1 MTSAEKKTRNVD
13 PVVTEIVRNAVI
25 AVTEEMKT
33 NLMRTAYNIII
44 YEALDF
50 TTGLFTPDGRT
61 VSIGLG
67 LPMFIR
73 GMAETVQ
80 AKMWHYGV
88 ENMSPGDIYV
98 TNDAYTTGSHLNHVT
113 LTLPIF
119 QKDILVGFSCCM
131 AHWLDIGGA
140 LRGAGTDIYAEGLQI
155 PIVKYQDKGVINEDL
170 LDIIKMN
177 VRIPNRAMGD
187 LRAQVAAVKTGERR
201 FLQVIERYGR
211 EPVLNAIAAI
221 MDNSEAKARARTL
234 SIPDGVYE
242 AESFM
247 DDDGVDVAKRVP
259 IKVRVEVKGDTMT
272 IDLSQVSDQ
281 VRGFYNSGQTTGIGC
296 TQVAFKCLT
305 SPTDYPVNEGSFRNL
320 ISVVPAGKI
329 VSAVRPAPMRK
340 WMTYPMTVI
349 DTVFKAMSDA
359 IPERSIAGH
368 HADLLSVN
376 VHGIYPKTREFFIGG
391 TSLPG
396 GGWGAKHNEDGV
408 SATVCINDGDTHNS
422 PNEQT
427 EAKFPIIVESYS
439 LIPDS
444 GGAGKFRGGLGVER
458 TSRARATLTVNSQ
471 IDRVHCKP
479 WGLKGGL
486 EGGGNALTT
495 RINGKWRDDYANAKM
510 IFELKNDGD
519 AFQVRSGG
527 GGGYGHPY
535 ERAIESV
542 RNDVR
547 QGYVTVKAAEELY
560 GVIIDAKTFVIDEK
574 ATERK
579 RAELRIKPIS
589 LSLSLP

>member
-1 MTSAEKKTRNVD
+1 
-13 PVVTEIVRNAVI
+13 
-25 AVTEEMKT
+25 
-33 NLMRTAYNIII
+33 
-44 YEALDF
+44 
-50 TTGLFTPDGRT
+50 
-61 VSIGLG
+61 
-67 LPMFIR
+67 
-73 GMAETVQ
+73 
-80 AKMWHYGV
+80 
-88 ENMSPGDIYV
+88 
-98 TNDAYTTGSHLNHVT
+98 
-113 LTLPIF
+113 
-119 QKDILVGFSCCM
+119 
-131 AHWLDIGGA
+131 
-140 LRGAGTDIYAEGLQI
+140 
-155 PIVKYQDKGVINEDL
+155 
-170 LDIIKMN
+170 
-177 VRIPNRAMGD
+177 
-187 LRAQVAAVKTGERR
+187 
-201 FLQVIERYGR
+201 
-211 EPVLNAIAAI
+211 
-221 MDNSEAKARARTL
+221 
-234 SIPDGVYE
+234 
-242 AESFM
+242 
-247 DDDGVDVAKRVP
+247 
-259 IKVRVEVKGDTMT
+259 
-272 IDLSQVSDQ
+272 
-281 VRGFYNSGQTTGIGC
+281 
-296 TQVAFKCLT
+296 
-305 SPTDYPVNEGSFRNL
+305 
-320 ISVVPAGKI
+320 
-329 VSAVRPAPMRK
+329 
-340 WMTYPMTVI
+340 
-349 DTVFKAMSDA
+349 MSDA
-359 IPERSIAGH
+359 IPERSISGH

-495 RINGKWRDDYANAKM
+495 RVNGKWRDDYANAKM

-560 GVIIDAKTFVIDEK
+560 GVVIDAKTFVIDEK
-574 ATERK
+574 ATENK
-579 RAELRIKPIS
+579 RADLRNNS
-589 LSLSLP
+589 HA

>member
-1 MTSAEKKTRNVD
+1 MTSPEKKTRTVD

-80 AKMWHYGV
+80 SKMRHYGV
-88 ENMSPGDIYV
+88 ENMSPGDIYI

-119 QKDILVGFSCCM
+119 QKDVLVGFSCCM

-211 EPVLNAIAAI
+211 EPVLNAIDAI

-234 SIPDGVYE
+234 SIPDGTYE

-259 IKVRVEVKGDTMT
+259 IKVLVEVKGDEMS

-305 SPTDYPVNEGSFRNL
+305 SPTDYPVNDGSFRNL
-320 ISVVPAGKI
+320 KSIVPAGKI

-359 IPERSIAGH
+359 IPERSISGH

-495 RINGKWRDDYANAKM
+495 RVNGKWRDDYANAKM

-560 GVIIDAKTFVIDEK
+560 GVVIDAKTFVIDEK
-574 ATERK
+574 ATENK
-579 RAELRIKPIS
+579 RADLRNNS
-589 LSLSLP
+589 HA